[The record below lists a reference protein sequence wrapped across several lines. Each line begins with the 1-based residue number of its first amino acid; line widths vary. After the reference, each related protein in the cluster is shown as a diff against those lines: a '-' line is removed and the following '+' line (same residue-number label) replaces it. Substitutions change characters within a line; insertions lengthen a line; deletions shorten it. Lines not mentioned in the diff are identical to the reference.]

1 MVHTP
6 AQAPFVQIIPL
17 AGYPTTSYVRPSL
30 DHHYSLRTPS
40 GSQDYATA
48 PRRNSQSTIGV
59 TTERPCSN
67 RGHTGTGYQ
76 PAICERRASKSDTSC
91 YPYLSA
97 EHAAKEAHAS
107 VRPTARFETVASPK
121 RKAHYVPYVPAT
133 PPRSPE
139 RVPTPPGLN
148 IPPRASG
155 WNPYP
160 SPPNSPPSER
170 APGFSRKYTTELPK
184 QSYIPSPPPSPKHRS
199 TPRPKAHV
207 PMPSPYLE
215 DEMKE
220 GDELLSKFR
229 RFALAAR
236 ETPSDE
242 KCIEDLMESYDELMP
257 SLIEEVAIGPHVEF
271 D

>member
-1 MVHTP
+1 M
-6 AQAPFVQIIPL
+6 AQAPVQPAFVQIIPL
-17 AGYPTTSYVRPSL
+17 ASYPTTSFVRPSL
-30 DHHYSLRTPS
+30 DHRYSLPTTF
-40 GSQDYATA
+40 GSQDYATT
-48 PRRNSQSTIGV
+48 PRRNSQSMVGV
-59 TTERPCSN
+59 GMERLCSS
-67 RGHTGTGYQ
+67 RGPTSAGYQ

-97 EHAAKEAHAS
+97 EHAAKETHAS
-107 VRPTARFETVASPK
+107 VRPVTRFETATSPK
-121 RKAHYVPYVPAT
+121 RKTHYVPYVPET
-133 PPRSPE
+133 PPRSLE

-148 IPPRASG
+148 IPPRPLS

-170 APGFSRKYTTELPK
+170 ASGSPRKYSTEAPK
-184 QSYIPSPPPSPKHRS
+184 RSYIPSPPPSPKHRS

-207 PMPSPYLE
+207 PMPSSPE

-220 GDELLSKFR
+220 GDEILSKFR

-242 KCIEDLMESYDELMP
+242 KCIEDLMDSYDELMP
-257 SLIEEVAIGPHVEF
+257 SLIEEVTIEPHVEF

>member
-1 MVHTP
+1 MV
-6 AQAPFVQIIPL
+6 QAPVQPSFVQIIPL
-17 AGYPTTSYVRPSL
+17 TSYPTTSFVQPGL
-30 DHHYSLRTPS
+30 DHQHPVGTSFR
-40 GSQDYATA
+40 SQDYATA
-48 PRRNSQSTIGV
+48 PRRNSQTAGV
-59 TTERPCSN
+59 CMERPCSS
-67 RGHTGTGYQ
+67 RDRAGAGYQ
-76 PAICERRASKSDTSC
+76 PA
-91 YPYLSA
+91 
-97 EHAAKEAHAS
+97 
-107 VRPTARFETVASPK
+107 VASAARQNQTRAVTPISLPK
-121 RKAHYVPYVPAT
+121 MRPKKLVLPLDNRPGSRRLNL
-133 PPRSPE
+133 PN

-170 APGFSRKYTTELPK
+170 ASGPPRKYATETPK
-184 QSYIPSPPPSPKHRS
+184 QSYIPSPPPSPKRRS

-207 PMPSPYLE
+207 PMPSPTSK

-242 KCIEDLMESYDELMP
+242 KCIEDLMDSYDELMP
-257 SLIEEVAIGPHVEF
+257 SLIEEVANEPHVEF
-271 D
+271 N

>member
-1 MVHTP
+1 MV
-6 AQAPFVQIIPL
+6 QAPVQPSFVQIIPL
-17 AGYPTTSYVRPSL
+17 TSYPTTSFVQPGL
-30 DHHYSLRTPS
+30 DHQHPVGTSFR
-40 GSQDYATA
+40 SQDYATA
-48 PRRNSQSTIGV
+48 PRRNSQTAGV
-59 TTERPCSN
+59 CMERPCSS
-67 RGHTGTGYQ
+67 RDRAGAGYQ
-76 PAICERRASKSDTSC
+76 PAVCERRASKSDTSS

-97 EHAAKEAHAS
+97 ENAAKETRAS
-107 VRPTARFETVASPK
+107 TRQSTRFETVESPK
-121 RKAHYVPYVPAT
+121 RKTHYVPYVPAT

-148 IPPRASG
+148 IPPRAPG

-170 APGFSRKYTTELPK
+170 ASGPPRKYATETPK
-184 QSYIPSPPPSPKHRS
+184 QSYIPSPPPSPKRRS

-207 PMPSPYLE
+207 PMPSPTSK

-242 KCIEDLMESYDELMP
+242 KCIEDLMDSYDELMP
-257 SLIEEVAIGPHVEF
+257 SLIEEVANEPHVEF
-271 D
+271 N